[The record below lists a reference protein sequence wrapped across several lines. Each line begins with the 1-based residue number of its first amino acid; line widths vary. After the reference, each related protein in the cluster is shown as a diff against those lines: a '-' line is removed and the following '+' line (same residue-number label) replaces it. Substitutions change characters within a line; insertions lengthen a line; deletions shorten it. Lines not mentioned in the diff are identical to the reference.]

1 MPQEDYKSSE
11 RAIMMQLKAFMA
23 ETNHMR
29 DIFRRFKR
37 DFTTQPPSSASF
49 VGVLIPPQCSSV
61 VGSSTWFH
69 FLFSSGKDDS
79 EVAASFP
86 CLQTFDGAAI
96 SHRAEETESWAFDAS
111 LGCFLDLKNGDEP

>member
-1 MPQEDYKSSE
+1 MPQEDYQSSE
-11 RAIMMQLKAFMA
+11 RAVIMRLKAFMA

-69 FLFSSGKDDS
+69 FLFSSGKDDL
-79 EVAASFP
+79 EVADSFL
-86 CLQTFDGAAI
+86 CLQTSDGAAI
-96 SHRAEETESWAFDAS
+96 SHEAEELEWWA
-111 LGCFLDLKNGDEP
+111 